1 MATTKA
7 KANAMPIDQ
16 DETFVSL
23 SMAKNLGDNDSV
35 AIEEKLKTLYKIQ
48 QTDTKIDKIYLLR
61 GELPLEVQDIEDE
74 VEGLKTR
81 IANAKDEIAAAES
94 ANATHRAQITEC
106 EEALAKY
113 NAQRDNVKNNREYE
127 SISKEIEYMDLQK
140 QFCEKKIREANLLIE
155 EKKALV
161 AETEEHLKLREED
174 LDNKRKELDT
184 IVKETAKE
192 EAQLVKQ
199 RDELVSKIDERMFI
213 AYTKVRANTK
223 NKLAVVTVKR
233 DACGGCFAKIEAIAI
248 LVERTAR
255 LGRHGMERLEACDD
269 ETRLHI
275 AARDDGIV
283 VETHR

>member
-7 KANAMPIDQ
+7 KIKTVPIDQ

-23 SMAKNLGDNDSV
+23 SMAKNLGDNDSI

-48 QTDTKIDKIYLLR
+48 QIDTKIDKIHLLR

-81 IANAKDEIAAAES
+81 ISNATDEIASSEAANE
-94 ANATHRAQITEC
+94 RARAEIKEC

-113 NAQRDNVKNNREYE
+113 TAQRDNVKNNREYE

-140 QFCEKKIREANLLIE
+140 EFCEKKIREANLLIE

-161 AETEEHLKLREED
+161 EETRSHLAIREED
-174 LDNKRKELDT
+174 LDNKRKELET
-184 IVKETAKE
+184 IIRETAKDE
-192 EAQLVKQ
+192 EQLEKQ
-199 RDELVSKIDERMFI
+199 REELVAKIDERMLI
-213 AYTKVRANTK
+213 AYNKVRSNTK

-233 DACGGCFAKIEAIAI
+233 DACGGCFAKIPPQRQLDIASSKKIIVCEYCGRI
-248 LVERTAR
+248 LVNSEF
-255 LGRHGMERLEACDD
+255 EKE
-269 ETRLHI
+269 EK
-275 AARDDGIV
+275 
-283 VETHR
+283 E

>member
-7 KANAMPIDQ
+7 KTNVVPIDQ

-35 AIEEKLKTLYKIQ
+35 AIEEKLHTLYKIQ

-81 IANAKDEIAAAES
+81 IANAKEEIAAAET
-94 ANATHRAQITEC
+94 ANTSSRAQIKEC
-106 EEALAKY
+106 EESLAKY

-161 AETEEHLKLREED
+161 EETQKHLAMREED
-174 LDNKRKELDT
+174 LENKRKELET
-184 IVKETAKE
+184 IIKETAKE

-199 RDELVSKIDERMFI
+199 RDELVTKIDERMYI
-213 AYTKVRANTK
+213 AYKKVRSNTK

-233 DACGGCFAKIEAIAI
+233 DACGGCFAKIPPQRQLDIASSKKIIVCEYCGRI
-248 LVERTAR
+248 LVNSDFEK
-255 LGRHGMERLEACDD
+255 EDKE
-269 ETRLHI
+269 
-275 AARDDGIV
+275 
-283 VETHR
+283 

>member
-7 KANAMPIDQ
+7 KTNVVPIDQ

-35 AIEEKLKTLYKIQ
+35 AIEEKLHTLYKIQ

-81 IANAKDEIAAAES
+81 IANAKEEIAAAET
-94 ANATHRAQITEC
+94 ANTSSRAQIKEC
-106 EEALAKY
+106 EESLAKY

-161 AETEEHLKLREED
+161 EETQNHLAMREED
-174 LDNKRKELDT
+174 LENKRKELET
-184 IVKETAKE
+184 IIKETAKE
-192 EAQLVKQ
+192 EAQLIKQ
-199 RDELVSKIDERMFI
+199 RDELVTKIDERMYI
-213 AYTKVRANTK
+213 AYKKVRSNTK

-233 DACGGCFAKIEAIAI
+233 DACGGCFAKIPPQRQLDIASSKKIIVCEYCGRI
-248 LVERTAR
+248 LVNSDFEK
-255 LGRHGMERLEACDD
+255 EDKE
-269 ETRLHI
+269 
-275 AARDDGIV
+275 
-283 VETHR
+283 

>member
-94 ANATHRAQITEC
+94 ANTTHRAQITEC

-213 AYTKVRANTK
+213 AYNKVRANTK

-233 DACGGCFAKIEAIAI
+233 DACGGCFAKIPPQRQLDIASSKKIIVCEYCGRI
-248 LVERTAR
+248 LVNSDFEK
-255 LGRHGMERLEACDD
+255 EDKE
-269 ETRLHI
+269 
-275 AARDDGIV
+275 
-283 VETHR
+283 